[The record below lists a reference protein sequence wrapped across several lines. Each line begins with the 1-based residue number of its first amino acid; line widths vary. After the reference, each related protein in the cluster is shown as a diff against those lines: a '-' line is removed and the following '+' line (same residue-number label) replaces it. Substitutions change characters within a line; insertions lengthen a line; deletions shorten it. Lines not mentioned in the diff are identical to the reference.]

1 MSLRLVIWEAQWAAY
16 RDRFAA
22 KLQTDW
28 RIDVLD
34 PTPEALCHGVRG
46 ADALLALALP
56 PAARACA
63 RGLRVFL
70 NPGAGVAHCAASEL
84 PKGCALVN
92 CYEHETPIA
101 EYVMMAILMHLTGIQ
116 EKAAAFREGRW
127 LGSGRTGGEPHGEAQ
142 GQTVGLLGFGH
153 IGQAVA
159 ARAKA
164 FGMRVLAIRGRD
176 GEPAAAPATGAA
188 DFLGWPAD
196 LPLLLRESD
205 FLVIACPLTAQT
217 RGMLGAAELALMKPS
232 ACLIN
237 IARAEVAEEAA
248 LYEALRSRRIAGAA
262 LDVWYQYPPDN
273 HSRGHGSA
281 LPFHLLPNVLATP
294 HFSAW
299 THGMLDRRIARM
311 AETLDRV
318 ARAEPLERVVLVG
331 DWEPEA

>member
-1 MSLRLVIWEAQWAAY
+1 MRVVIWEAQWAAY
-16 RDRFAA
+16 RARFAG
-22 KLQTDW
+22 KLRTDW

-34 PTPEALCHGVRG
+34 AGPEALCEGLRG

-56 PAARACA
+56 PEARACS
-63 RGLRVFL
+63 RSLRVFL
-70 NPGAGVAHCAASEL
+70 NPGAGVMHACAHDL

-101 EYVMMAILMHLTGIQ
+101 EYVMMAILMQVTGIQ
-116 EKAAAFREGRW
+116 AKAAAFREGRW
-127 LGSGRTGGEPHGEAQ
+127 LGSGRIGGEPHGEAQ
-142 GQTVGLLGFGH
+142 GQTVGLIGFGH

-164 FGMRVLAIRGRD
+164 FGMRVLAIRGRED
-176 GEPAAAPATGAA
+176 GAAPMVSAA
-188 DFLGWPAD
+188 DYLGWPAD
-196 LPLLLRESD
+196 LPLLLHESD
-205 FLVIACPLTAQT
+205 FLVIACPLTPET
-217 RGMLGAAELALMKPS
+217 RGLLGATELALMKPS
-232 ACLIN
+232 SYLIN
-237 IARAEVAEEAA
+237 IARAEIADERA
-248 LYEALRSRRIAGAA
+248 LYEALRHRRIAGAA
-262 LDVWYQYPPDN
+262 LDVWYQYPPDTATR
-273 HSRGHGSA
+273 SHGSA

-294 HFSAW
+294 HLSAW